1 MSWPSA
7 EDVQYWSG
15 IFTVAGVLIAIGA
28 LFFAGKQLSLSQR
41 AGSVT
46 ALAALHDSLRERWT
60 DYLSEGRG
68 KEISGL
74 RRSMQLNR
82 NFLRRVDW

>member
-60 DYLSEGRG
+60 DYLSA
-68 KEISGL
+68 KEEVKKSLAFGDL
-74 RRSMQLNR
+74 CNS
-82 NFLRRVDW
+82 